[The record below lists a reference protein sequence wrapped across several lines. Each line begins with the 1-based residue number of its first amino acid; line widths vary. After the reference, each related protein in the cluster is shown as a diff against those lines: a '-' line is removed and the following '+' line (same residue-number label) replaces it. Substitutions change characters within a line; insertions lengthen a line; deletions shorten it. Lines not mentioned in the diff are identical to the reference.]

1 MRVPRR
7 CDRVAFAQDIERRGD
22 ARHALEQGVQE
33 DLSADN
39 QRSRVVAIRRETAST
54 HVASIVALE
63 RCAKVGAG
71 PTTDQV
77 AHNRPMLR
85 PGLALAALPLAATL
99 LSAQPAPP
107 QHATHDL
114 THTVRIASAWTERFT
129 QNLSGL
135 LFREK
140 YLQKTLGGAGG
151 TPGVG
156 TQTRT
161 RELLTEANVFLLYA
175 EATREFVLFRDVYI
189 VNGRDITNHTA
200 RLQMLLA
207 DGSDRAVEQAK
218 RLTDASAA
226 FNMGS
231 VNRNV
236 NIPTMGLRYLG
247 PGTVNGV
254 RFKEAGRETVQG
266 LDTVIVDFEEF
277 ASPTLVRGTGDTD
290 VRARGRY
297 WIHTGS
303 GSVPRAHVDFAGAGV
318 EGRMEIDLMM
328 HPQLSAWV
336 PKEMTEVW
344 RALGQRITGLAQYD
358 RYQRL
363 TVSTG
368 EIIRK

>member
-1 MRVPRR
+1 
-7 CDRVAFAQDIERRGD
+7 
-22 ARHALEQGVQE
+22 
-33 DLSADN
+33 
-39 QRSRVVAIRRETAST
+39 
-54 HVASIVALE
+54 
-63 RCAKVGAG
+63 
-71 PTTDQV
+71 
-77 AHNRPMLR
+77 MLR
-85 PGLALAALPLAATL
+85 PGLALAAVPVVVAL
-99 LSAQPAPP
+99 LSPQPALP
-107 QHATHDL
+107 QQAGHDL
-114 THTVRIASAWTERFT
+114 THTIRVASAWTARFT

-135 LFREK
+135 LFRER
-140 YLQKTLGGAGG
+140 YLQKTLGAAAG

-156 TQTRT
+156 TQART

-175 EATREFVLFRDVYI
+175 DATREFVLFRDVYHA
-189 VNGRDITNHTA
+189 NGRDITNHTS
-200 RLQMLLA
+200 RLQALLA
-207 DGSDRAVEQAK
+207 DGSGQAVEQAK

-231 VNRNV
+231 VNRNI

-247 PGTVNGV
+247 TDIVSGV
-254 RFKEAGRETVQG
+254 RFKETGRETVQG

-277 ASPTLVRGTGDTD
+277 ASPTLVRGTADTD
-290 VRARGRY
+290 VPARGRY
-297 WIHTGS
+297 WIHPES
-303 GSVPRAHVDFAGAGV
+303 GSVPRAHVDFAGRDV

-328 HPQLSAWV
+328 HAQLAAWV